1 MKKVIA
7 IVSMLFA
14 ATTINSSP
22 ASAQVNV
29 QVNIGSQP
37 TWGPVGYDYVQFY
50 YFPDYD
56 FYYDIGKAQYIIFR
70 NNVWTYVANIPSR
83 YRFDPYNAYKV
94 VVNQNKPYLFNKTH
108 KKNYAQYKGQGPQQG
123 MIRDSRDN
131 KYYES
136 KGHPNHNEWTGNKGT
151 VSNTANGNNR
161 AQQNSNRQGNG
172 TSRVN
177 NNQDKTV
184 QGGGRGNSPENSN
197 RGARNGR

>member
-7 IVSMLFA
+7 IISMLFV
-14 ATTINSSP
+14 ATTFNNIP

-29 QVNIGSQP
+29 QVNIGNQP
-37 TWGPVGYDYVQFY
+37 AWGPVGYDYVQFY

-70 NNVWTYVANIPSR
+70 NNVWTYVTTIPSR

-123 MIRDSRDN
+123 MIRDSREN

-136 KGHPNHNEWTGNKGT
+136 KTHPNHNEWAGNKDR
-151 VSNTANGNNR
+151 VSNTGNNR
-161 AQQNSNRQGNG
+161 LQQSSSRQGNKTNRSN
-172 TSRVN
+172 TSQSN
-177 NNQDKTV
+177 AV
-184 QGGGRGNSPENSN
+184 QGGGRGKLPANS
-197 RGARNGR
+197 RGTQNGR